1 MHRSASGC
9 TRQLQALQSWATLPP
24 HVRNTS
30 HSRCRRH
37 RAESD
42 SICLPCALSKKL
54 CKLPNVHQQ
63 VSFAMILLLANIM
76 AHRQCTDDGMAAF
89 AQMYQCSL
97 VHMSIQFWKLGSPSL
112 QDIRQSAMPMCYLH
126 LNIQHVMVQA
136 VLQAPGKENAGAS
149 PDCHTT
155 ATVPQAKK

>member
-63 VSFAMILLLANIM
+63 
-76 AHRQCTDDGMAAF
+76 
-89 AQMYQCSL
+89 
-97 VHMSIQFWKLGSPSL
+97 
-112 QDIRQSAMPMCYLH
+112 
-126 LNIQHVMVQA
+126 A